1 MMVVRV
7 PLPAIKGKAMGTTV
21 EVASLLSDLKNSIP
35 KTISN
40 PKIKITIEPATAK
53 ERMSTPSMFRRG
65 LPIKKKSTINP
76 PEMSVT
82 RKGWMLPNFFLML
95 ISIGTEPTIS
105 ITAKRVKLSVKNS
118 LRLKFMYQAFLQK

>member
-1 MMVVRV
+1 MRPALPSKRSIQLSERNTRKITNRLTRMANRIMYSLRSLRSNVALRDMMVVRV

-53 ERMSTPSMFRRG
+53 ERMSTP
-65 LPIKKKSTINP
+65 
-76 PEMSVT
+76 
-82 RKGWMLPNFFLML
+82 
-95 ISIGTEPTIS
+95 
-105 ITAKRVKLSVKNS
+105 RV
-118 LRLKFMYQAFLQK
+118 YP

>member
-1 MMVVRV
+1 
-7 PLPAIKGKAMGTTV
+7 
-21 EVASLLSDLKNSIP
+21 
-35 KTISN
+35 
-40 PKIKITIEPATAK
+40 
-53 ERMSTPSMFRRG
+53 MSTPRIFRRG
-65 LPIKKKSTINP
+65 FPIKKKSTINP

-118 LRLKFMYQAFLQK
+118 LRLKFMCQAFLQK